1 MTKKTTLAVLLCT
14 GLTLLCGSMAQAA
27 SGNAALD
34 ADLHKLELNWE
45 RVKFKE
51 DGLPQQFDDM
61 AAVAK
66 QAAGLVAKY
75 PGRAEP
81 LIWEGIA
88 TSEEAGLA
96 SMLHAMGYAKEAKKL
111 LEKADSIDPSAL
123 DAGAPTCLGVLYYR
137 VPGFPVGFGDTDK
150 ARKLLQQAVSLAPD
164 GMDANYFYADFLMS
178 EKDYAAA
185 EKVLKHAL
193 SLPAR
198 PDRPLW
204 DQNRRGVMKALLA
217 KAQAHT
223 S

>member
-1 MTKKTTLAVLLCT
+1 MMKTTRAVLLCA
-14 GLTLLCGSMAQAA
+14 GLSLLGSPAAQAA

-34 ADLHKLELNWE
+34 ADLHKLELQWE
-45 RVKFKE
+45 HVKFQE
-51 DGLPQQFDDM
+51 DGQPQQFDDM
-61 AAVAK
+61 AAVAN
-66 QAAGLVAKY
+66 QATALAAKY

-96 SMLHAMGYAKEAKKL
+96 SMLHAMSYAKEARKI
-111 LEKADSIDPSAL
+111 LETADGIDPSAL

-137 VPGFPVGFGDTDK
+137 VPGFPVGFGNTDK
-150 ARKLLQQAVSLAPD
+150 ARQFLRQAVSLAPD
-164 GMDANYFYADFLMS
+164 GLDANYFYADFLMN

-193 SLPAR
+193 SLPPR

-223 S
+223 

>member
-1 MTKKTTLAVLLCT
+1 MTNVTMRAVLLFA
-14 GLTLLCGSMAQAA
+14 GLSLLGGTAAHAA
-27 SGNAALD
+27 SANAAMD
-34 ADLHKLELNWE
+34 ADLHKLELQWE
-45 RVKFKE
+45 QVKFQE
-51 DGLPQQFDDM
+51 DGQPQQFDDM

-66 QAAGLVAKY
+66 QAAAIVARY

-96 SMLHAMGYAKEAKKL
+96 SMLHAMGYAKEAKRI

-137 VPGFPVGFGDTDK
+137 VPGFPLGFGDTDK
-150 ARKLLQQAVSLAPD
+150 ARQFLKQAVSLAPD
-164 GMDANYFYADFLMS
+164 GMDANYFYADFLMN

-185 EKVLKHAL
+185 ESVLKHAL
-193 SLPAR
+193 SLPPR

-204 DQNRRGVMKALLA
+204 DQNRRGVIKALLA
-217 KAQAHT
+217 TAQAHT

>member
-1 MTKKTTLAVLLCT
+1 MTKTKIL
-14 GLTLLCGSMAQAA
+14 
-27 SGNAALD
+27 AALFSAGLLVSGGVTARASSGD
-34 ADLHKLELNWE
+34 ASLDAELHKVELNWE
-45 RVKFKE
+45 HVKFQE
-51 DGLPQQFDDM
+51 DGQPQQFDDM

-66 QAAGLVAKY
+66 QAEAIAARY

-88 TSEEAGLA
+88 VSEEAGLA
-96 SMLHAMGYAKEAKKL
+96 SMLHAMSYAKEARKI
-111 LEKADSIDPSAL
+111 LEQADGIDPAAL

-137 VPGFPVGFGDTDK
+137 VPGFPVGFGDTGK
-150 ARKLLQQAVSLAPD
+150 ARELLQQAVSLAPD
-164 GMDANYFYADFLMS
+164 GMDANYFYADFLMN

-193 SLPAR
+193 SLPPR

-204 DQNRRGVMKALLA
+204 DQNRRGVMRALLA

>member
-1 MTKKTTLAVLLCT
+1 MTTITMRAALLCA
-14 GLTLLCGSMAQAA
+14 GLSLLASSAAHAA
-27 SGNAALD
+27 STDATMD
-34 ADLHKLELNWE
+34 ADLHKLELQWE
-45 RVKFKE
+45 QVKFQE
-51 DGLPQQFDDM
+51 DGQPQQFDDM

-66 QAAGLVAKY
+66 QAAAIAAKY

-96 SMLHAMGYAKEAKKL
+96 SMLHAMGYAKDAKRI

-123 DAGAPTCLGVLYYR
+123 DGGAPTCLGVLYYR
-137 VPGFPVGFGDTDK
+137 VPGFPLGFGDTGK
-150 ARKLLQQAVSLAPD
+150 ARQLLKQAVSLAPD
-164 GMDANYFYADFLMS
+164 GMDANYFYADFLMN

-185 EKVLKHAL
+185 ETVLKHAL
-193 SLPAR
+193 SLPPR

>member
-1 MTKKTTLAVLLCT
+1 MMLKSTRAVLLCV
-14 GLTLLCGSMAQAA
+14 GLSLLGSSMAHAT
-27 SGNAALD
+27 SSDAALD
-34 ADLHKLELNWE
+34 ADLHKLELQWE
-45 RVKFKE
+45 RVKFQE
-51 DGLPQQFDDM
+51 DGQPQQFDDM

-66 QAAGLVAKY
+66 QAAALVAKY

-96 SMLHAMGYAKEAKKL
+96 SMLHAMSYAKSAKKL
-111 LEKADSIDPSAL
+111 LEEADAIDSSAL

-150 ARKLLQQAVSLAPD
+150 ARKLLNQAVALAPD
-164 GMDANYFYADFLMS
+164 GMDANYFYADFLMN
-178 EKDYAAA
+178 EKEYAAA

-193 SLPAR
+193 SLPPR

-204 DQNRRGVMKALLA
+204 DQNRRGVMKALLV

>member
-1 MTKKTTLAVLLCT
+1 MMTKTTRAVLLCA
-14 GLTLLCGSMAQAA
+14 GVTLLGNSSVHAA
-27 SGNAALD
+27 PSNAALD
-34 ADLHKLELNWE
+34 IELHKLELQWE
-45 RVKFKE
+45 HVKFQE
-51 DGLPQQFDDM
+51 DGQPQQFDDM

-66 QAAGLVAKY
+66 QATALAAKY

-96 SMLHAMGYAKEAKKL
+96 SMLHAMSYAKEAKNI
-111 LEKADSIDPSAL
+111 LEAADTIDPSAV

-137 VPGFPVGFGDTDK
+137 VPGFPVGFGDSDK
-150 ARKLLQQAVSLAPD
+150 ARQLLEQAVLLAPD
-164 GMDANYFYADFLMS
+164 GMDANYFYADFLMN
-178 EKDYAAA
+178 EKEYALA

-217 KAQAHT
+217 KAQAHAA
-223 S
+223 